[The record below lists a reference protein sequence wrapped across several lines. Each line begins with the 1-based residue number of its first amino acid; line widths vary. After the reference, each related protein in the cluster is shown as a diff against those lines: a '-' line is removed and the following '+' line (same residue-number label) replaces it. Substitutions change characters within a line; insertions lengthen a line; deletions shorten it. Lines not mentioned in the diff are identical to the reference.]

1 MDNMNDDTKYMI
13 NDEKN
18 DIQFVHFTTSS
29 ECDDFIK
36 YITEKQFNISH
47 KCCYGI
53 GCGIKKI
60 KRNELDTIVKEYQQI
75 DTHN

>member
-1 MDNMNDDTKYMI
+1 MNDNTKYMI

-36 YITEKQFNISH
+36 YIIEKQFNISH

-60 KRNELDTIVKEYQQI
+60 KRNELDAIVKEYQQI
-75 DTHN
+75 YTHN